1 MRWSAGDNFALPN
14 MPADKSTD
22 KIRIATVRVTQ
33 TMQSGKEVE
42 PKDLHTTLIQIINE
56 ALNESA
62 WGEDA
67 ADRQEVQMPQEM
79 QSAAQSGSKRSREMV
94 EQEPHDIFIVLPPA
108 KRLS

>member
-42 PKDLHTTLIQIINE
+42 PEDLHTTLIQIINE

-79 QSAAQSGSKRSREMV
+79 QSAAQSGSKRSRGMV
-94 EQEPHDIFIVLPPA
+94 EQQLNDIFIVLLPA